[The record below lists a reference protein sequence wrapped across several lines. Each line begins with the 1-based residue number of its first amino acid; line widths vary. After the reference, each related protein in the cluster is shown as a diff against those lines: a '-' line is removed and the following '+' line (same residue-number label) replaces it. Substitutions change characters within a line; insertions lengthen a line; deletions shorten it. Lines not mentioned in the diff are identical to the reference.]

1 MENSLLS
8 DIFRAQ
14 LAKMDYNN
22 KNEAQPDIGYPTG
35 FLNLDYANGYVAQ
48 QYDANTGTYSDYFN
62 IGVSDGSFIAFIG
75 HTSTGKSTLMVQ
87 AAANIV
93 RRFKT
98 SQIWYDQTEIK
109 AMNLQRIFE
118 LSRMDKDTFK
128 NKFIIRN
135 SGINIEN
142 VYERINLIYKMKTD
156 PANIDKFLYNT
167 GFRDM
172 YGNPIIKMEPTIYI
186 IDSLAMLMPEEIEK
200 EDTIAGKTT
209 AMQTANKVSL
219 LMKQIMSKLQ
229 SANIILMGTNHIQ
242 KRIMTGPV
250 PTQNTVP
257 YLKHDESIP
266 KGGTI
271 TYIANNIWRIDSAQK
286 LKIDDPYHIEGAIC
300 NVSMVKSRNSGIKTF
315 TRIVNNFNIGFD
327 PWLSLLEVL
336 RSQKRIYGA
345 GVSYSL
351 DPEKTFKFSLG
362 NFKEKVINDPEFRK
376 YVLKHSLE
384 YLKSVPAS
392 LDKKNANDYFDELV
406 SPELFTVN

>member
-286 LKIDDPYHIEGAIC
+286 LKIILKVLSVMYQ
-300 NVSMVKSRNSGIKTF
+300 
-315 TRIVNNFNIGFD
+315 
-327 PWLSLLEVL
+327 WLSQEIL
-336 RSQKRIYGA
+336 
-345 GVSYSL
+345 
-351 DPEKTFKFSLG
+351 
-362 NFKEKVINDPEFRK
+362 
-376 YVLKHSLE
+376 VLKHLLE
-384 YLKSVPAS
+384 
-392 LDKKNANDYFDELV
+392 
-406 SPELFTVN
+406 

>member
-1 MENSLLS
+1 
-8 DIFRAQ
+8 
-14 LAKMDYNN
+14 
-22 KNEAQPDIGYPTG
+22 
-35 FLNLDYANGYVAQ
+35 
-48 QYDANTGTYSDYFN
+48 
-62 IGVSDGSFIAFIG
+62 
-75 HTSTGKSTLMVQ
+75 
-87 AAANIV
+87 
-93 RRFKT
+93 
-98 SQIWYDQTEIK
+98 
-109 AMNLQRIFE
+109 
-118 LSRMDKDTFK
+118 
-128 NKFIIRN
+128 
-135 SGINIEN
+135 
-142 VYERINLIYKMKTD
+142 
-156 PANIDKFLYNT
+156 
-167 GFRDM
+167 
-172 YGNPIIKMEPTIYI
+172 
-186 IDSLAMLMPEEIEK
+186 
-200 EDTIAGKTT
+200 
-209 AMQTANKVSL
+209 MQTANKVSL

-336 RSQKRIYGA
+336 KSQKRIYGA